1 MTRVSTIVSVIFEDF
16 SSSNVDLKVSIKFYD
31 FALPSNGSSGSLTCA
46 SAKIPENPSQDN
58 ILKDS
63 LWNLTDSD
71 CKLER
76 NYSNF
81 AGNGNTGIIT
91 CICNKPGTFA
101 IIDHKTVD
109 SNEVNM
115 FVIFQNLLFTNSYGH
130 PVFFT
135 FCDLDSS
142 NSLKTIGDGCIS
154 PERFNLC
161 IILFFHPNW
170 HELREQ
176 EKCSFLAPPRSTFH
190 KTQ

>member
-76 NYSNF
+76 NYSNSF

-115 FVIFQNLLFTNSYGH
+115 FVIFFKNLLLFS
-130 PVFFT
+130 
-135 FCDLDSS
+135 
-142 NSLKTIGDGCIS
+142 IS
-154 PERFNLC
+154 CLPDTTP
-161 IILFFHPNW
+161 ILNFHEFVN
-170 HELREQ
+170 Q
-176 EKCSFLAPPRSTFH
+176 SDCF
-190 KTQ
+190 

>member
-1 MTRVSTIVSVIFEDF
+1 MEKIIGIEKHAGKVRKMYESLRSVFRTLEVTRVSTIVSVIFEDF

-46 SAKIPENPSQDN
+46 SAKIPKNPSQDN

-81 AGNGNTGIIT
+81 AGNGNAGIIT

-115 FVIFQNLLFTNSYGH
+115 FVIFSKNFLLFSIMSCLPDTAPILNFLTN
-130 PVFFT
+130 
-135 FCDLDSS
+135 
-142 NSLKTIGDGCIS
+142 
-154 PERFNLC
+154 
-161 IILFFHPNW
+161 
-170 HELREQ
+170 
-176 EKCSFLAPPRSTFH
+176 
-190 KTQ
+190 

>member
-1 MTRVSTIVSVIFEDF
+1 MFESLCSVFRTLEVTRVSTIVSVIFEDF
-16 SSSNVDLKVSIKFYD
+16 SSSNVDLKVFIKFYD
-31 FALPSNGSSGSLTCA
+31 FTLPSNGSSGSLTCA
-46 SAKIPENPSQDN
+46 SAKIPKNPSQDN

-81 AGNGNTGIIT
+81 VGNGNTGIIT

-115 FVIFQNLLFTNSYGH
+115 FVIFSKNFLLFSMSCLFTGYNTNSY
-130 PVFFT
+130 FFLT
-135 FCDLDSS
+135 NEFSRVCQP
-142 NSLKTIGDGCIS
+142 I
-154 PERFNLC
+154 R
-161 IILFFHPNW
+161 LF
-170 HELREQ
+170 LVGKQ
-176 EKCSFLAPPRSTFH
+176 
-190 KTQ
+190 